1 MDNGTGLFKQIYFK
15 ADVDL
20 IVQTIYNYI
29 NENLNT
35 KTFFISGTEAEKKT
49 KLGQAIQ
56 YYLS

>member
-35 KTFFISGTEAEKKT
+35 KTFFISGTTEEKKT